1 MLGMKKMRGNIQ
13 EFASTRQG
21 RLCRSFTGNQLFH
34 LMFFKAQKG
43 RATSS
48 GKLLSGD
55 DDGPISLT
63 H

>member
-1 MLGMKKMRGNIQ
+1 MFKEQGETFESLLSEVAQVSHWKPVVQIMLFKVKK
-13 EFASTRQG
+13 E
-21 RLCRSFTGNQLFH
+21 
-34 LMFFKAQKG
+34 

-48 GKLLSGD
+48 GKLLSAD

>member
-1 MLGMKKMRGNIQ
+1 MYKHSGVYFHKAAQVALVIHWKPVVPLMLFKVKK
-13 EFASTRQG
+13 ET
-21 RLCRSFTGNQLFH
+21 
-34 LMFFKAQKG
+34 
-43 RATSS
+43 ATSS